1 MSNLDMEF
9 EERLNMK
16 HWMALCS
23 IFAVVAA
30 ALAFAYPATRVYSAD
45 KQPRIS
51 QLEMDQ
57 LTAEQR
63 PLADE
68 IMKVSS
74 IGLRGPNN
82 SMLRSPVMGER
93 LFQLIDYLRFKTSV
107 PRRLNE
113 FVILIQARLW
123 TSQVEWK
130 AHEGLALKAGL
141 SQSVIDDLKVG
152 KRPKAMQPDEAA
164 IYDFS
169 MELSNKHEVSD
180 ATYKRVRDIFTEQ
193 QVVDLEAVNGTYV
206 TLAMMLNAAQDGLP
220 AGTPPV
226 LPPLPK
232 HPF

>member
-1 MSNLDMEF
+1 MSNREMKFWEKTK
-9 EERLNMK
+9 MK
-16 HWMALCS
+16 HWMALCMS
-23 IFAVVAA
+23 FTVAA
-30 ALAFAYPATRVYSAD
+30 ALGFAFPATSVHSAD

-68 IMKVSS
+68 IMKASS

-107 PRRLNE
+107 PSRLNE

-141 SQSVIDDLKVG
+141 SQSVIDDLKAG
-152 KRPKAMQPDEAA
+152 KRPKAMQQDEAA

-180 ATYKRVRDIFTEQ
+180 TTYKRVRDIFSEQ

>member
-1 MSNLDMEF
+1 
-9 EERLNMK
+9 MK
-16 HWMALCS
+16 HWIALCMS
-23 IFAVVAA
+23 FAVVAA
-30 ALAFAYPATRVYSAD
+30 ALVFAFPATRVYSAD

-74 IGLRGPNN
+74 IGLHGPNN

-141 SQSVIDDLKVG
+141 SQSVIDDLKAG
-152 KRPKAMQPDEAA
+152 KRPKAMQPDESA

-169 MELSNKHEVSD
+169 MELSIKHEVSD
-180 ATYKRVRDIFTEQ
+180 ATYKRVRDIFSEQ

>member
-1 MSNLDMEF
+1 
-9 EERLNMK
+9 MK
-16 HWMALCS
+16 HWMALCVS
-23 IFAVVAA
+23 FAVVAA
-30 ALAFAYPATRVYSAD
+30 GVTFAFPVTSVYSAD
-45 KQPRIS
+45 KQPRIT

-63 PLADE
+63 PLAAE

-93 LFQLIDYLRFKTSV
+93 LFQLIDYLRFNTSV

-141 SQSVIDDLKVG
+141 SQAVIDDLKAG
-152 KRPKAMQPDEAA
+152 KRPKEMQPDEAA

-169 MELSNKHEVSD
+169 IELSNKHEVSD

>member
-1 MSNLDMEF
+1 MSNLEMKF
-9 EERLNMK
+9 GAKTNMK
-16 HWMALCS
+16 HWMALCLS
-23 IFAVVAA
+23 FAVVAA
-30 ALAFAYPATRVYSAD
+30 ALALAYPAIRVYSAD

-93 LFQLIDYLRFKTSV
+93 LFQLVDYLRFKTSV

-123 TSQVEWK
+123 TSEVEWK

-141 SQSVIDDLKVG
+141 SQSVIDDLKAG

-180 ATYKRVRDIFTEQ
+180 ATYKRVRDIFSEQ

>member
-1 MSNLDMEF
+1 
-9 EERLNMK
+9 
-16 HWMALCS
+16 
-23 IFAVVAA
+23 
-30 ALAFAYPATRVYSAD
+30 
-45 KQPRIS
+45 
-51 QLEMDQ
+51 
-57 LTAEQR
+57 
-63 PLADE
+63 
-68 IMKVSS
+68 
-74 IGLRGPNN
+74 
-82 SMLRSPVMGER
+82 
-93 LFQLIDYLRFKTSV
+93 
-107 PRRLNE
+107 
-113 FVILIQARLW
+113 
-123 TSQVEWK
+123 
-130 AHEGLALKAGL
+130 
-141 SQSVIDDLKVG
+141 VIDDLKAG

>member
-1 MSNLDMEF
+1 
-9 EERLNMK
+9 MK
-16 HWMALCS
+16 HWIALCLS
-23 IFAVVAA
+23 IAVVAA
-30 ALAFAYPATRVYSAD
+30 GLAFAFPSTKVYSAD
-45 KQPRIS
+45 KQPRLPQL
-51 QLEMDQ
+51 QLEQ
-57 LTAEQR
+57 LTDQQR

-82 SMLRSPVMGER
+82 SMLRSPVMGMR
-93 LFQLIDYLRFKTSV
+93 LFQLIDYLRFNTSV

-141 SQSVIDDLKVG
+141 SQSVIDDLKAG

-180 ATYKRVRDIFTEQ
+180 FTYKRVRDIFTEQ

>member
-1 MSNLDMEF
+1 MKFVETT
-9 EERLNMK
+9 NMK
-16 HWMALCS
+16 HWMTLCMS
-23 IFAVVAA
+23 FAAVAA
-30 ALAFAYPATRVYSAD
+30 ALAFAFPATRVYSDD
-45 KQPRIS
+45 KKPRIS

-93 LFQLIDYLRFKTSV
+93 LFQLIDYLRFNTSV

-141 SQSVIDDLKVG
+141 SQAVIDDLKAG
-152 KRPKAMQPDEAA
+152 KRPKEMQPDEAA

-169 MELSNKHEVSD
+169 IELSNKHEVSD

>member
-1 MSNLDMEF
+1 LSNLETKF
-9 EERLNMK
+9 GEKTNMK
-16 HWMALCS
+16 QWMALCMS
-23 IFAVVAA
+23 LSSVAA
-30 ALAFAYPATRVYSAD
+30 ALAFAFPATRVYSAD
-45 KQPRIS
+45 KQPRLP
-51 QLEMDQ
+51 QLELDQ

-74 IGLRGPNN
+74 IGLRGPSN
-82 SMLRSPVMGER
+82 SMLRSPVMGDR

-130 AHEGLALKAGL
+130 AHESLALKAGL
-141 SQSVIDDLKVG
+141 SQSVIDDLKQG

-169 MELSNKHEVSD
+169 MELSTKHEVSD

-206 TLAMMLNAAQDGLP
+206 TLAMMLNAAEDGLP
-220 AGTPPV
+220 PGTPPV
-226 LPPLPK
+226 LAPLPK
-232 HPF
+232 R